1 MTQKLKKI
9 IRAFI
14 AIAKGQDLT
23 VTNVNLK
30 TAHPSQILSEKT
42 ILVTGGSSGIGK
54 AIAKACLASGAK
66 VIITGRNETKLQ
78 KTKNELQLLSQSI
91 YTLNLDISEIC
102 GLADIP
108 QKIRQLTG
116 TPVNVLVNNAGIA
129 KGNFEN
135 LKEDEFSAVVDTN
148 LKGTVFLTKSIA
160 DDMILNEIQGN
171 ILNIISSSGNRPALS
186 AYELSK
192 WSLRG
197 FTLGLAKKLIKK
209 GIVVNGIAPGPT
221 ATPMLKTDD
230 DKNLYHP
237 TNPSGRFTT
246 PDEIANLAVFLI
258 SDMGRQ
264 IVGDIVYMTG
274 GAAVTTFDDIK
285 Y

>member
-1 MTQKLKKI
+1 MIHKLKRV

-14 AIAKGQDLT
+14 TVAKGQELA
-23 VTNVNLK
+23 VTNVNFK
-30 TAHPSQILSEKT
+30 TVHPSQLLTEKT

-54 AIAKACLASGAK
+54 AIAKVCLASGAK
-66 VIITGRNETKLQ
+66 VIISGRDENKLQ
-78 KTKNELQLLSQSI
+78 KAKNELQQISQSI
-91 YTLNLDISEIC
+91 YTLNLDISEVS
-102 GLADIP
+102 GLVDIP
-108 QKIRQLTG
+108 QKILQLTG

-129 KGNFEN
+129 KGNFDN
-135 LKEDEFSAVVDTN
+135 LNEKDFSAVVDTN
-148 LKGTVFLTKSIA
+148 LKGTVFLTKLIT
-160 DDMILNEIQGN
+160 DDMIRNEIQGN

-192 WSLRG
+192 WGLKG

-221 ATPMLKTDD
+221 ATPMLIADGN
-230 DKNLYHP
+230 KNLYHP

-246 PDEIANLAVFLI
+246 PEEIANLAVFLI

-264 IVGDIVYMTG
+264 IVGDIIYMTG
-274 GAAVTTFDDIK
+274 GGAVITFDDIK

>member
-1 MTQKLKKI
+1 MTQKLKQI

-116 TPVNVLVNNAGIA
+116 TPINVLVNNAGIA

-160 DDMILNEIQGN
+160 EDMILNEIQGN

-221 ATPMLKTDD
+221 ATPMLKADD

>member
-1 MTQKLKKI
+1 MTQKLKQI
-9 IRAFI
+9 IRAFF
-14 AIAKGQDLT
+14 AVVKGQNLT

-30 TAHPSQILSEKT
+30 TAHPSQLLSEKT

-54 AIAKACLASGAK
+54 AIAKACLVSGAK

-274 GAAVTTFDDIK
+274 GAAITTFDDIK

>member
-1 MTQKLKKI
+1 MIHKLKRI
-9 IRAFI
+9 VRAFI
-14 AIAKGQDLT
+14 AVAKGRELT

-30 TAHPSQILSEKT
+30 TAHPSQLLSEKT

-78 KTKNELQLLSQSI
+78 KAKNELQQISQSI
-91 YTLNLDISEIC
+91 YTLNLDISKVS
-102 GLADIP
+102 GLSDIP
-108 QKIRQLTG
+108 QQIQQLTG
-116 TPVNVLVNNAGIA
+116 SSVNVLVNNAGIS
-129 KGNFEN
+129 KGNFDN
-135 LKEDEFSAVVDTN
+135 LNEDEFSAVMDTN
-148 LKGTVFLTKSIA
+148 LKGTVFLTKSIV
-160 DDMILNEIQGN
+160 DDMIFNEIQGN

-192 WSLRG
+192 WGLKG
-197 FTLGLAKKLIKK
+197 FTLGLAKRLIKK

-221 ATPMLKTDD
+221 ATPMLKADE

-246 PDEIANLAVFLI
+246 PGEIANLAVFLI

-264 IVGDIVYMTG
+264 IVGDIIYMTG

-285 Y
+285 N